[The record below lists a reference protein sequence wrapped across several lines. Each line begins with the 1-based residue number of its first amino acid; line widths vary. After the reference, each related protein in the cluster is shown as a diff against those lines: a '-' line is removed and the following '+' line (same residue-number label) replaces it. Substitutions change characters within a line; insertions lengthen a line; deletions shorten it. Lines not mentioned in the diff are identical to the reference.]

1 MQHTLMQ
8 RFVICF
14 YCCSFSPVLIFTAKY
29 HTHFFQTPVTYD
41 IIKMRGAVSEERQ
54 YIAVLH
60 YGEETYRGEGSSEMY
75 AKYRAAHMAIKAL
88 DRTGNTHM
96 QSFANRCSFSPVLHV
111 IQHRGQ
117 GFSHCVTTFREYPI

>member
-1 MQHTLMQ
+1 MFTL
-8 RFVICF
+8 
-14 YCCSFSPVLIFTAKY
+14 L
-29 HTHFFQTPVTYD
+29 FQTPVTYD

-88 DRTGNTHM
+88 DRTGNTYM
-96 QSFANRCSFSPVLHV
+96 QSLANRCPFSHVLHV
-111 IQHRGQ
+111 IQHCSRSR
-117 GFSHCVTTFREYPI
+117 FFPMRHYLSRIPHFNFPIFVTCS